1 MACLSIVVCQLDTP
15 LIKVFFLKKKKENCK
30 FNNPNPK
37 NMYPTIQI
45 LQSKFEILY
54 QNTIHQYIP
63 YNPSTQFCIKTQSI
77 NTYPKTYN
85 KQNIQLIFVLDWYQ
99 KVITKVTQYQSW
111 HTRKHPKTVTGKSTA
126 PDKRRRDIMGFVK

>member
-1 MACLSIVVCQLDTP
+1 VACQTDTPLYMACLSIVVCQLDTP

-63 YNPSTQFCIKTQSI
+63 YNPSIHTLQSINTILYQNTIHQSI
-77 NTYPKTYN
+77 NTYPTIHQHNSVSKHNPSIHTLKLTTNKIYN
-85 KQNIQLIFVLDWYQ
+85 
-99 KVITKVTQYQSW
+99 
-111 HTRKHPKTVTGKSTA
+111 
-126 PDKRRRDIMGFVK
+126 